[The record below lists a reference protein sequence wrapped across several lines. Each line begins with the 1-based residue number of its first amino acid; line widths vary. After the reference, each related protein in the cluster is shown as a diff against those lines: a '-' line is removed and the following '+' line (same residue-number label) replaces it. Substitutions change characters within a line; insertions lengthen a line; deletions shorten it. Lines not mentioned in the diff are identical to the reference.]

1 MFIYSFWSITSL
13 SFLNKD
19 YFKRQFLEGT
29 AMWIE
34 MIDRTLPSQTF
45 NKQIQSS
52 RSFYYRLVL
61 FT

>member
-1 MFIYSFWSITSL
+1 MFIYCFWSITSL

-34 MIDRTLPSQTF
+34 MPIDRTLPSQTF

-52 RSFYYRLVL
+52 RSF
-61 FT
+61 

>member
-52 RSFYYRLVL
+52 RSF
-61 FT
+61 